1 MVYVVDDESAIRTSL
16 TRLLSSADLRTHCFA
31 TAQEFLEQA
40 FIQQPTCLLLDV
52 NLAATNGFDVQQ
64 ELLRRGHHFPI
75 IFMTGFGTIPM
86 SVKAIKAGAHEFLT
100 KPFEPD
106 QLLEVVRQAL
116 EHDER
121 GLAERVEVESTQ
133 RRFETLTP
141 REREVMAQLV
151 TGKMNKQIA
160 HELGTSEITAK
171 VHKRHIMTKMNARTL
186 IELVKMWEQSGVHEL
201 NKNSTIIQRVNPRP

>member
-1 MVYVVDDESAIRTSL
+1 MSATPVVYIVDDERSIRSSL
-16 TRLLSSADLRTHCFA
+16 TRLLNSADLSAHCFA
-31 TAQEFLEQA
+31 TAHEFLEHA
-40 FIQQPTCLLLDV
+40 FAEQPTCLLLDV
-52 NLAATNGFDVQQ
+52 NLAAANGFDVQD
-64 ELLRRGHHFPI
+64 ELLRRGHQFPI

-106 QLLEVVRQAL
+106 QLLDAVRQAL

-121 GLAERVEVESTQ
+121 GLVERIYIESIK
-133 RRFETLTP
+133 RRFDTLTP
-141 REREVMAQLV
+141 REREVLAQLV

-160 HELGTSEITAK
+160 YELGTSEITAK

-186 IELVKMWEQSGVHEL
+186 IELVKMWEL
-201 NKNSTIIQRVNPRP
+201 LTPVN

>member
-1 MVYVVDDESAIRTSL
+1 MPATSMVYVVDDESSIRSSL
-16 TRLLSSADLRTHCFA
+16 TRLLSSADLSAQCFA
-31 TAQEFLEQA
+31 TADEFLEQA
-40 FIQQPTCLLLDV
+40 FAEQPTCLLLDV
-52 NLAATNGFDVQQ
+52 NIAAASGFDVQE
-64 ELLRRGHHFPI
+64 ELLRRGHRFPI

-116 EHDER
+116 EYDER
-121 GLAERVEVESTQ
+121 GLIERVQVESIR

-151 TGKMNKQIA
+151 TGKMNKQVA

-186 IELVKMWEQSGVHEL
+186 IELVKMWEQVAP
-201 NKNSTIIQRVNPRP
+201 VN

>member
-1 MVYVVDDESAIRTSL
+1 MPATSMVYVVDDEGSIRSSL
-16 TRLLSSADLRTHCFA
+16 TRLLSSADLSAQCFA
-31 TAQEFLEQA
+31 TADEFLEQA
-40 FIQQPTCLLLDV
+40 FAEQPTCLLLDV
-52 NLAATNGFDVQQ
+52 NIAAASGFDVQE
-64 ELLRRGHHFPI
+64 ELLRRGHRFPI

-121 GLAERVEVESTQ
+121 GLIERVQVERIR

-151 TGKMNKQIA
+151 TGKMNKQVA

-186 IELVKMWEQSGVHEL
+186 IELVKMWEQVAP
-201 NKNSTIIQRVNPRP
+201 VN